1 MKRNLQYELPGW
13 SLDLDLGFAEI
24 GVDESEVVWSKAR
37 IGGEVNRWSWGC
49 VGLGFGVE
57 GGCYHGCL
65 GSEKL
70 WELFVSRES

>member
-1 MKRNLQYELPGW
+1 MWGRR
-13 SLDLDLGFAEI
+13 
-24 GVDESEVVWSKAR
+24 GVLEEERGEREVG

-57 GGCYHGCL
+57 GGCCHWCL

-70 WELFVSRES
+70 WELFVSREIAMLQDKSKMEKQE

>member
-1 MKRNLQYELPGW
+1 MARRLCGEEEEFWKRK
-13 SLDLDLGFAEI
+13 
-24 GVDESEVVWSKAR
+24 EVREAG

-57 GGCYHGCL
+57 GGCCHRCL

>member
-1 MKRNLQYELPGW
+1 MWGRRRVLEEERGEREA
-13 SLDLDLGFAEI
+13 G
-24 GVDESEVVWSKAR
+24 
-37 IGGEVNRWSWGC
+37 IGGEVNRWSWRC

-57 GGCYHGCL
+57 GDCCHGCL

>member
-1 MKRNLQYELPGW
+1 MWGRR
-13 SLDLDLGFAEI
+13 
-24 GVDESEVVWSKAR
+24 GVLEEERGEREAG

-57 GGCYHGCL
+57 GGWCHRCL

-70 WELFVSRES
+70 RELFVSRES

>member
-1 MKRNLQYELPGW
+1 MWGRREVLEEERGERE
-13 SLDLDLGFAEI
+13 A
-24 GVDESEVVWSKAR
+24 GV
-37 IGGEVNRWSWGC
+37 GGEVNRWSWGC

-57 GGCYHGCL
+57 GGYYHGCL

>member
-1 MKRNLQYELPGW
+1 MWGRR
-13 SLDLDLGFAEI
+13 
-24 GVDESEVVWSKAR
+24 GVLEEESGEREVG

-57 GGCYHGCL
+57 GGCSGCHGCF
-65 GSEKL
+65 GNGKL